1 MKNLDDDVYVGKF
14 FTRAMKIP
22 MMVGRLIDGTRL
34 WGGPYTVPQLIAGFI
49 ALLVLW
55 QAFAWFFSTG
65 FILTDAILVVMGAWG
80 VAYMTGRIPE
90 SRRNLFNVLTSA
102 ASATTTSKTGL
113 YRGVPF
119 KIQQPKLRRPFKTEQ
134 QCQQIADKKRQEKMR
149 ALQQL
154 RAEQGSPGL
163 PVPARPITDT
173 SRTTTSTSRASS
185 GSVAPQAVAQGAVR
199 KSTLENILAARNNTP

>member
-154 RAEQGSPGL
+154 DASYGA
-163 PVPARPITDT
+163 PVPARPITTT
-173 SRTTTSTSRASS
+173 SRTSS
-185 GSVAPQAVAQGAVR
+185 GAATAQATGQGAVR

>member
-1 MKNLDDDVYVGKF
+1 MKNHDDDDLIVGKF

-22 MMVGRLIDGTRL
+22 LMVGRLIDGTRL
-34 WGGPYTVPQLIAGFI
+34 WGGPYTVPQIVAGFI

-65 FILTDAILVVMGAWG
+65 LIFTDAILVVLGAWG
-80 VAYMTGRIPE
+80 VAYLTGRLPE
-90 SRRNLFNVLTSA
+90 SRRNMLNVITSA

-113 YRGVPF
+113 YRGTPF

-134 QCQQIADKKRQEKMR
+134 QCRELAEKKRQEKMR

-154 RAEQGSPGL
+154 DASPGST
-163 PVPARPITDT
+163 VTAHTITTT
-173 SRTTTSTSRASS
+173 SRTTSS
-185 GSVAPQAVAQGAVR
+185 GAAVPQTTGRGAVR
-199 KSTLENILAARNNTP
+199 KSTLESILTARKNTT